1 MTADRPIIGIFF
13 IVGFCIFA
21 PMGDAAAKAISLAT
35 PMMMIL
41 LFRYSMQFALP
52 IPIILA
58 TGKQIAMSKRV
69 LRIIIVRSVIHI
81 AGVTAMYVALRYLP
95 LADALAIAFVY
106 PFIMLVMGWMFLGE
120 QVGIRRITACA
131 IGFAGTLMI
140 VQPSFAAVGA
150 PALLPVLVAFLFAT
164 LVLLTRQIAK
174 EYDPVCLQTV
184 SGLTAQFC

>member
-1 MTADRPIIGIFF
+1 MIKDSPILGIAF
-13 IVGFCIFA
+13 ILGFCLFA

-58 TGKQIAMSKRV
+58 TGRRIAMSKRV
-69 LRIIIVRSVIHI
+69 FQIIIIRSIIHI
-81 AGVTAMYVALRYLP
+81 AGVTAMYGALRYLP

-120 QVGIRRITACA
+120 QVGIRR
-131 IGFAGTLMI
+131 
-140 VQPSFAAVGA
+140 
-150 PALLPVLVAFLFAT
+150 
-164 LVLLTRQIAK
+164 
-174 EYDPVCLQTV
+174 TV
-184 SGLTAQFC
+184 SYTHLTLPTKRIV